1 MYPEFNGWLKH
12 GYAIAQTDYQGLGTP
27 GLHLYLIGRAE
38 GASVVDIAT
47 AAHRLIAGVGTRFA
61 IAGHSQGGQA
71 ALFAAA
77 QARADAPGLT
87 SSASRRSRRHRTS

>member
-1 MYPEFNGWLKH
+1 MRAVARPCEQLHVPEFNGWLKR

-27 GLHLYLIGRAE
+27 GLHLYLIGHAE
-38 GASVVDIAT
+38 GASVVDIAL
-47 AAHRLIAGVGTRFA
+47 AARRLDPSIGRFA

-77 QARADAPGLT
+77 EARAT
-87 SSASRRSRRHRTS
+87 RRG